1 MPVLVAIRSSR
12 LMPGLRAMPAV
23 TITTSLPAVGSYVV
37 APMILQS
44 TPATGVASNRSRAL
58 PCGMPSTCGMSTRTI
73 SPSSLLAAQWAQVAP
88 TFPAPMMLIL
98 ARRMI
103 GSSLQYCAGFAKGSD
118 YGESDPRINR
128 SANLSN
134 ERFIPIRKSIRD
146 SLRMMFD
153 QIHVLN
159 LFGCEPAVLGGL
171 VAETEVTTDHLAD
184 KRERDKLMTLA

>member
-58 PCGMPSTCGMSTRTI
+58 PCGMPSTWGMSTRTT
-73 SPSSLLAAQWAQVAP
+73 SPSSLLTAQWAQVAP

-98 ARRMI
+98 ARRMLRR
-103 GSSLQYCAGFAKGSD
+103 SLPSTDGYDEISPRAQTFGAREGYMDILPGMGPSD
-118 YGESDPRINR
+118 Y
-128 SANLSN
+128 
-134 ERFIPIRKSIRD
+134 
-146 SLRMMFD
+146 
-153 QIHVLN
+153 
-159 LFGCEPAVLGGL
+159 
-171 VAETEVTTDHLAD
+171 
-184 KRERDKLMTLA
+184 RERGIGFN